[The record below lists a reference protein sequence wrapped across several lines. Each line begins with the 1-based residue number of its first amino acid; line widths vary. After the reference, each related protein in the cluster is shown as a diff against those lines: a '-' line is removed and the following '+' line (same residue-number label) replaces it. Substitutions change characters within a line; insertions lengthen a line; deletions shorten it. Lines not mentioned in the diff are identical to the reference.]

1 MTKLCPRGKAAAKRK
16 FKVYPSAYAN
26 AYASKVCAG
35 KIKDDRGVKRKD
47 FKGSKPSGS
56 KVASAARKVKTAKIG
71 GTMKVRKAGLGA
83 IMLLNEVRKQGKKEG
98 RRQAAEGQSQDK
110 QYQEFLA
117 MKEKDNMTTAN
128 EGKFV
133 TEIPI
138 QPGNAI
144 ELSIDGDDSFVNPSA
159 QAYYKDIL

>member
-16 FKVYPSAYAN
+16 FKVYPSAYSN

-47 FKGSKPSGS
+47 FRGPKPSGS
-56 KVASAARKVKTAKIG
+56 KVASAARKVRKAKIG

-117 MKEKDNMTTAN
+117 SKAASEPKKAKTGDMVQFTDTF
-128 EGKFV
+128 EGHEVKGGS
-133 TEIPI
+133 I
-138 QPGNAI
+138 Q
-144 ELSIDGDDSFVNPSA
+144 GDYGTNSSM
-159 QAYYKDIL
+159 QGYYKDLL

>member
-16 FKVYPSAYAN
+16 FKVYPSAYSN

-47 FKGSKPSGS
+47 FRGPKPSGS
-56 KVASAARKVKTAKIG
+56 KVASAAKKVRTAKIG
-71 GTMKVRKAGLGA
+71 GAMKVRKAGLGA

-117 MKEKDNMTTAN
+117 MKEKEKMTTAN
-128 EGKFV
+128 KGKFV
-133 TEIPI
+133 DIPE
-138 QPGNAI
+138 QSGMAI